1 MAYLIPPELFELL
14 EYFVLFILV
23 MYTTGCAYLAV
34 SVKSVYHAV
43 LWLIF
48 CLLGVAMIFLLY
60 AGSALLL
67 VIQIIVYAG
76 GITILMLFAISL
88 SGKEAMFESLG
99 SGKLMDWRLSFAGAF
114 LLFMVGAYILSQ
126 VSSLFWTLQDL
137 TSRGIDPEFPDKAID
152 EVLIGQLAEQMFTLH
167 GGTILTLGLLVLGAM
182 LGSVYLVKK
191 EVEDV

>member
-14 EYFVLFILV
+14 EYFVLFLLV
-23 MYTTGCAYLAV
+23 IYTTGSAYLAV

-43 LWLIF
+43 VWLIF

-88 SGKEAMFESLG
+88 SGKDAMFEKPG

-114 LLFMVGAYILSQ
+114 LLFMITAYVLTQ
-126 VSSLFWTLQDL
+126 VSSVFWALQDL
-137 TSRGIDPEFPDKAID
+137 AAKDVENFDN
-152 EVLIGQLAEQMFTLH
+152 VLIGNLAEQMFTTH
-167 GGTILTLGLLVLGAM
+167 GGTILTLGLLLLGAM

-191 EVEDV
+191 EVEDL